1 MNSVLCMTS
10 LLFYIGLTGV
20 FLNRKNIVLV
30 LISIEILT
38 LASSLN
44 YSIFSI
50 YLDDIVGHIFV
61 IFLLTIAAAESA
73 IGLSLVISLFKLKDS
88 IDFKLIKENSVRSVY
103 KI

>member
-10 LLFYIGLTGV
+10 LLFTIGLTGV
-20 FLNRKNIVLV
+20 LLNRKNIVLV

-88 IDFKLIKENSVRSVY
+88 IDFKLIKENNVRSVY

>member
-1 MNSVLCMTS
+1 MTS
-10 LLFYIGLTGV
+10 LLFSIGLTGV
-20 FLNRKNIVLV
+20 LLNRKNIVLV

-88 IDFKLIKENSVRSVY
+88 INFKLIKKNNVRSVY

>member
-10 LLFYIGLTGV
+10 LLFTIGLTGV

-88 IDFKLIKENSVRSVY
+88 IDFELIKENNVRSVY